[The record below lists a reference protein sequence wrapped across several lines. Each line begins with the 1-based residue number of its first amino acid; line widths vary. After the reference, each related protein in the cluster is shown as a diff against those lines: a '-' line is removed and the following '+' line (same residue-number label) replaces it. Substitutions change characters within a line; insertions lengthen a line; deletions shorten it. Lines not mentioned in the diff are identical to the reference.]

1 MLDRARERARALLRR
16 ARRFE
21 RRELREFRAWLE
33 HTRNLLH
40 LSILVIVPLLI
51 AFVTWLSNAVEILPF
66 LLFPPLASGTY
77 TLFAQ
82 PESRYASPRRFVGGL
97 TAGGLCGWI
106 AFEGVTRYWQAGQ
119 TAGSTVDPAAAAF
132 GIFLTGLVTWALD
145 VEEASAFSSALL
157 VFVVD
162 VSGGAY
168 LLPVVPGVAVT
179 VTPQFAY
186 VLSVLVS
193 SSIVAVI
200 FYAWRE
206 RFYERR
212 ARYLYRSTKGDDHV
226 LVPMRGEFQDATA
239 MLGARLA
246 AAHEAGKVVLQGCVA
261 DEDVAEASRSLLAA
275 ERDVAAVLEAG
286 PDGAPAAGD
295 EAHSQDATDVAPSA
309 DDVSVDDVP
318 LEEMPE
324 EMTPGDVTDL
334 PTADDAD
341 EADEGELAAL
351 AGQRA
356 AAELAM
362 RLETEADRI
371 ATKVGV
377 PCEVVVAVEGDGLA
391 RSLLQTAHET
401 NCDLIV
407 VPYEEAYGGL
417 APYIRDLFRG
427 DTDVLVHR
435 ATGRTG
441 WRGVLVPVR
450 KAGDTAHAMLDFAR
464 RLAGAT
470 GHVAVC
476 HCIGSRDR
484 RREAEEMLAAL
495 VETVDGHVETR
506 VPRQGIESFLADHA
520 DSYDLVVIGASQDR
534 STASRF
540 VSPPTFERIQDLECD
555 VAIVDRNFRDE

>member
-106 AFEGVTRYWQAGQ
+106 AFEGVTRYWYAGQ
-119 TAGSTVDPAAAAF
+119 TSGSTVDPAAAGF

-168 LLPVVPGVAVT
+168 LLPVVPGVAVA

-212 ARYLYRSTKGDDHV
+212 ARYLYRSRKGDDRR
-226 LVPMRGEFQDATA
+226 PGFPGRGS
-239 MLGARLA
+239 
-246 AAHEAGKVVLQGCVA
+246 
-261 DEDVAEASRSLLAA
+261 SRSSRTTPIPTTSASSGRRRTA
-275 ERDVAAVLEAG
+275 RPPPG
-286 PDGAPAAGD
+286 SSPHRRSSG
-295 EAHSQDATDVAPSA
+295 SRTSSATWPSWTGT
-309 DDVSVDDVP
+309 SG
-318 LEEMPE
+318 
-324 EMTPGDVTDL
+324 TS
-334 PTADDAD
+334 
-341 EADEGELAAL
+341 EG
-351 AGQRA
+351 
-356 AAELAM
+356 
-362 RLETEADRI
+362 
-371 ATKVGV
+371 
-377 PCEVVVAVEGDGLA
+377 
-391 RSLLQTAHET
+391 RSE
-401 NCDLIV
+401 
-407 VPYEEAYGGL
+407 
-417 APYIRDLFRG
+417 
-427 DTDVLVHR
+427 
-435 ATGRTG
+435 TGR
-441 WRGVLVPVR
+441 L
-450 KAGDTAHAMLDFAR
+450 
-464 RLAGAT
+464 
-470 GHVAVC
+470 
-476 HCIGSRDR
+476 RD
-484 RREAEEMLAAL
+484 
-495 VETVDGHVETR
+495 
-506 VPRQGIESFLADHA
+506 Q
-520 DSYDLVVIGASQDR
+520 
-534 STASRF
+534 
-540 VSPPTFERIQDLECD
+540 
-555 VAIVDRNFRDE
+555 